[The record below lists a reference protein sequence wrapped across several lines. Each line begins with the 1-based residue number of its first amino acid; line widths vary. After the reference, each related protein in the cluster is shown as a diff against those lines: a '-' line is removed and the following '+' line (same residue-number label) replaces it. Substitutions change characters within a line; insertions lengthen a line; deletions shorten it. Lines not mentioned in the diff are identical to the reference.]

1 LHSASASASPIATAA
16 EECLKLEGTVDASSL
31 SHDLEHLIHMEEN
44 QEEIA
49 ESPF

>member
-16 EECLKLEGTVDASSL
+16 ECLKLEGTIDASSL
-31 SHDLEHLIHMEEN
+31 SHDLEHLIHMEES